1 MLIIKN
7 FLDPQ
12 SCNQLNDWVK
22 LGVENK
28 WLDAGLNA
36 KTITW
41 DCANRLTTRV
51 YADRFD
57 YSSEV
62 YAVQTRITEF
72 LNIQDLPKS
81 VVGGGKNGIVVSY
94 VLPSGDVHKHQDP
107 MEETLH
113 VLRCNVVTQAADAGG
128 DLIVDGQK
136 IDVAVGDLHCY
147 LASDVEHHVT
157 TVEGNAPRILW
168 MFGYQC
174 SKERFDQLLA
184 ANT

>member
-7 FLDPQ
+7 FLDLQ
-12 SCNQLNDWVK
+12 SCNQLNDWAE

-28 WLDAGLNA
+28 WLDIGLNA
-36 KTITW
+36 TTRTW
-41 DCANRLTTRV
+41 DCVTRLTTRN

-57 YSSEV
+57 YSSEI
-62 YAVQTRITEF
+62 YAVQNKITEF
-72 LNIQDLPKS
+72 LGIQDLPKS

-157 TVEGNAPRILW
+157 TVEGNTPRILW